1 MRYFDAVHG
10 SRLDGSNTD
19 KGDLIRHILSEEGL
33 RADQT
38 VMIGDRLYDIVGASK
53 NGLPAIG
60 VLWGYGDR
68 DELGNAGPTSI
79 VETPSE
85 LMAVIDAT
93 FASKSLE
100 RRLINSCA
108 RNL

>member
-1 MRYFDAVHG
+1 MRYFVAVHG

-100 RRLINSCA
+100 RRLIDSCA